1 MGIDFWEPHMFQIL
15 IRDLNENVFAAL
27 NARASSHGRSLEEE
41 VHAMLFSAASFS
53 AEEAR
58 WISRRWQSRFAGRKM
73 SDSAELLRED
83 RGW

>member
-1 MGIDFWEPHMFQIL
+1 MFQIL
-15 IRDLNENVFAAL
+15 IRDLDENVFAAL
-27 NARASSHGRSLEEE
+27 NARASFHGRSLEEE
-41 VHAMLFSAASFS
+41 VRAILVSATSYS

-58 WISRRWQSRFAGRKM
+58 RSSRRWQRRFAGRKM